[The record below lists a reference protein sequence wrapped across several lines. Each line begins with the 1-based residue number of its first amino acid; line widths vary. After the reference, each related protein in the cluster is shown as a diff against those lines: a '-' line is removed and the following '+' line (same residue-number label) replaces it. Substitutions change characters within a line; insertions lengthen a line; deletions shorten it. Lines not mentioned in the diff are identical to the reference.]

1 MLLKIIWNSTFV
13 LYEIMENK
21 KRKKT
26 AKRGKGSIE
35 RYVIAIGS
43 IRRTGLALIQFLVT

>member
-13 LYEIMENK
+13 LYEIMKNK
-21 KRKKT
+21 KRKKRV
-26 AKRGKGSIE
+26 KRGKGSIE

-43 IRRTGLALIQFLVT
+43 IRRT